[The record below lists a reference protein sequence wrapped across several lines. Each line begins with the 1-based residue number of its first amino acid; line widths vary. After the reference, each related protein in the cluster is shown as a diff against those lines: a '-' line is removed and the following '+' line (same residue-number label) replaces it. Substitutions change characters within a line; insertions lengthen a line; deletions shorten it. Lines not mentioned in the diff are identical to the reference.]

1 MGGGAGGG
9 AGSPTGGSATG
20 GSGATGGAGTGAGG
34 VAPNGGASGA
44 VEGGRGGSEAA
55 GGGGASSGSS
65 GMGGVSAVIAG
76 GVRWVGRADVSDATA
91 VKFAWSGSGFVA
103 TVTGD
108 AVSVKLRSD
117 GGSDP
122 IFFQPVVDGTAKAR
136 FSVGSSEGVKTV
148 SLGSG
153 LGAGEHAVA
162 LYRETEGKA
171 GYAFSTF
178 LGFDAGTPK
187 DPPAY
192 GGRLIE
198 IVGDSISAGYGNLGS
213 EQHPNGGA
221 DPSGGCHFSTDT
233 ESAYLT
239 YGAVAARALAADASI
254 VAASGWGI
262 YSDNGG
268 SKDNV
273 LPKVYANTVGGQASP
288 AWPFTA
294 LPQAVVIN
302 LGTNDFSA
310 NMSLGQSDF
319 SSAYTAFLSTVR
331 AKYPDALIL
340 CAIGPLLYG
349 TGLTSATAY
358 INALVQDANQKGD
371 KNVKVLDFGQQDA
384 TKGTGCD
391 WHPNVAENQRMADLL
406 VTALKTNL
414 GW

>member
-1 MGGGAGGG
+1 M
-9 AGSPTGGSATG
+9 
-20 GSGATGGAGTGAGG
+20 
-34 VAPNGGASGA
+34 
-44 VEGGRGGSEAA
+44 
-55 GGGGASSGSS
+55 
-65 GMGGVSAVIAG
+65 
-76 GVRWVGRADVSDATA
+76 
-91 VKFAWSGSGFVA
+91 KFV
-103 TVTGD
+103 
-108 AVSVKLRSD
+108 
-117 GGSDP
+117 
-122 IFFQPVVDGTAKAR
+122 
-136 FSVGSSEGVKTV
+136 
-148 SLGSG
+148 
-153 LGAGEHAVA
+153 
-162 LYRETEGKA
+162 
-171 GYAFSTF
+171 
-178 LGFDAGTPK
+178 
-187 DPPAY
+187 
-192 GGRLIE
+192 
-198 IVGDSISAGYGNLGS
+198 
-213 EQHPNGGA
+213 
-221 DPSGGCHFSTDT
+221 
-233 ESAYLT
+233 
-239 YGAVAARALAADASI
+239 
-254 VAASGWGI
+254 I

-288 AWPFTA
+288 GWPFTA